1 MTLYELTEQYKE
13 LESLLADGEIDA
25 DVFFDTIEGLEG
37 EIDDKIDATCSII
50 KNKLAEADAIHA
62 ESEALAERYRSR
74 KKEAQRISERL
85 ASLMLRVGK
94 DKYES
99 PRHAIKF
106 NKGEKVEFTDED
118 ALIEYLIKTHPEIV
132 TEKTEVTVSKTDV
145 KRLIKSGEA
154 IPFTEFSQT
163 MNISIK

>member
-85 ASLMLRVGK
+85 SSLMLRVGK

-118 ALIEYLIKTHPEIV
+118 ALIAYMQENHPELV
-132 TEKTEVTVSKTDV
+132 TEKTEISINKNDV
-145 KRLIKSGEA
+145 KRLISNGEEL
-154 IPFTEFSQT
+154 PHTEIVKT
-163 MNISIK
+163 LNISIK